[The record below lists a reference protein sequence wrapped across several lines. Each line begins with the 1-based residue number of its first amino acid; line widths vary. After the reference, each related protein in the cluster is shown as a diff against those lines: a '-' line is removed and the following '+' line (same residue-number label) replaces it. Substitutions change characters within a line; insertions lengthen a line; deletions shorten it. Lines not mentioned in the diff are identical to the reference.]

1 MFLPHSGPCGRKFN
15 TPVLDQFAK
24 LWIGLFSRNP
34 KAKLVWREKT
44 GLPIPTY
51 SPTRWWSKWEVLKAL
66 LLSFGDV
73 ESFFKD
79 CDLPPSRLKLLE
91 ILEDPANCRKLHI
104 ELAATVDAGEP
115 FVKATYVL
123 EGDGPLVLSA
133 YKEIQQL
140 RASIR
145 NEYYPNVVAVAR
157 KLSTTSTQCDQLLRY
172 AKNCIKPGYEYF
184 NTKFDKDLSHAQMFA
199 VVLSIICG

>member
-1 MFLPHSGPCGRKFN
+1 MDIGCFSHTLDHVGEKFH
-15 TPVLDQFAK
+15 TPVLNQFAK
-24 LWIGLFSRNP
+24 AWIGLFTRSP
-34 KAKLVWREKT
+34 KAKLAWREKT

-51 SPTRWWSKWEVLKAL
+51 SATRWWSKWEVLKTL

-73 ESFFKD
+73 VPFLRD

-91 ILEDPANCRKLHI
+91 VLEDPASCRNLHI

-115 FVKATYVL
+115 FVKATYIL

-133 YKEIQQL
+133 YKEIQEL
-140 RASIR
+140 RASVR

-157 KLSTTSTQCDQLLRY
+157 RLSTSTSQCDQLVRY
-172 AKNCIKPGYEYF
+172 AKSCIH
-184 NTKFDKDLSHAQMFA
+184 TR
-199 VVLSIICG
+199 V